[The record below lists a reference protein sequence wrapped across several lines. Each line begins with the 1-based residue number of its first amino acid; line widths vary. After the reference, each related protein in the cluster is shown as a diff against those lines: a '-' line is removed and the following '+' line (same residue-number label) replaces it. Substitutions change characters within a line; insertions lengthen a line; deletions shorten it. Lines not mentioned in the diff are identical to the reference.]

1 MVKQNKFVIF
11 ACEGEEYGIPVE
23 QVISIEKLE
32 SIQPV
37 PNMPEYVLGIVDI
50 RGELIPVIDIRTVF
64 YDRKEKN
71 DDQSRLIV
79 VKTDQLS
86 IALFVKD
93 VKELLDVA
101 SEQIKQPG
109 LKAYQKTAYFSG
121 VISLDERLILMV
133 DAQQLAMSL
142 EGIQEI
148 ARYLEEE
155 AAVSSV

>member
-1 MVKQNKFVIF
+1 M
-11 ACEGEEYGIPVE
+11 
-23 QVISIEKLE
+23 
-32 SIQPV
+32 
-37 PNMPEYVLGIVDI
+37 
-50 RGELIPVIDIRTVF
+50 
-64 YDRKEKN
+64 
-71 DDQSRLIV
+71 